1 MHKLTRMQKSPA
13 TVFLGRDAEIENLAV
28 LARRVAAGQGAVV
41 LVEGEPGIGKTA
53 LLEAAGARIAA
64 AGLRVRT
71 GAAVESQRD
80 VPFAAVRFWLAAD
93 DTRPGGGPDP
103 SRPLLHS
110 GDRAGDA
117 AATHEFAV
125 SEGILDRIDAWCAA
139 APVALIMDDV
149 HWADAPSL
157 SVLRRLCALVDAL
170 PLLLVLATRP
180 LPADPAFAALSAELV
195 ERQAPVIRLGALPDS
210 AASALV
216 GLLVGAPPGP
226 GLLRIVAGARGNP
239 LHITELV
246 AALLRAEAITLV
258 AETAAPLSDPGEPSS
273 ASLSTAIIQRLGLLS
288 RPTRDMLPMA
298 AALGPVINVG
308 ELSAVLDSPLL
319 DVWRA
324 VSEAMDGGLLAR
336 VDSELVFRHDLMRDV
351 LADQLPDSLRSALL
365 RRAGQ
370 VLQATGAP
378 LERVAYYLSAGGHEL
393 DRTSLD
399 WLTAVAGKLIVR
411 APELAVQ
418 LLSRAATETDLDGAS
433 RSVLVRWQARA
444 LLWNGRAAEAEA
456 VVRTALRT
464 RPEHDHDVELTWL
477 LVQVCQSQG
486 RLADAVAV
494 AETAL
499 STMELGAEDAGR
511 LVGMCALDN
520 FFLER
525 FEAAERAGRRAVST
539 GQASGT
545 PLATGY
551 GLMALGAVRYTQGYL
566 DEALDLSTRILTVF
580 ENGTGSDQFD
590 PYVLYAHCLIELDRL
605 ADAEQTLRTAIGH
618 NRRMHGVYL
627 APNLLAKARLYLLD
641 GRWDDALAE
650 CAASLAAPDVL
661 GYAPVAHSL
670 AALIGIHRGT
680 FLPDPDAV
688 PGPDDRL
695 GSTGYAQFH
704 PWVKALTHEA
714 RGRPKLAL
722 ELLVDTQR
730 RLADGLT
737 ASTLHYIYPDIA
749 RLASDAGDEAAAR
762 SVVAGADELLARQ
775 KTAGRTGTALLCRA
789 LADGDPETLFAA
801 ARAFRRSGWPLYE
814 AQAHENAAVLL
825 AASGR
830 EPEARGAL
838 DTAIGLYGR
847 LGASWD
853 SARAAA
859 RVRPHGIRLGVRGRR
874 NRPKSG
880 WAALTDTE
888 RKVAAL
894 VAEGCS
900 NSDIAAQMFLSRR
913 TIQSH
918 VSNILAKLDLRSRR
932 EIAAAMPR
940 SVLP

>member
-1 MHKLTRMQKSPA
+1 MQKSPA
-13 TVFLGRDAEIENLAV
+13 TVFLGRDAEIENLEA
-28 LARRVAAGQGAVV
+28 LARRVATGRGAVV
-41 LVEGEPGIGKTA
+41 LVEGEPGIGKTS
-53 LLEAAGARIAA
+53 LLEAAAIRFTA
-64 AGLRVRT
+64 AGLRVHV
-71 GAAVESQRD
+71 GAAKELQRD
-80 VPFAAVRFWLAAD
+80 VPFAAVRSWPAAD
-93 DTRPGGGPDP
+93 DTAPGGGSDP

-125 SEGILDRIDAWCAA
+125 SEAILERVDAWCAST
-139 APVALIMDDV
+139 PVALIMDDL
-149 HWADAPSL
+149 HWADASSL
-157 SVLRRLCALVDAL
+157 SVLRRLCALVDGV

-180 LPADPAFAALSAELV
+180 LPPDRAFAELSAELV
-195 ERQAPVIRLGALPDS
+195 ERQAPAIRLGALPDS
-210 AASALV
+210 AAAALV
-216 GLLVGAPPGP
+216 EYSVGAPPGP

-239 LHITELV
+239 LHITESV

-258 AETAAPLSDPGEPSS
+258 AETAAPSIPEAGQPSL
-273 ASLSTAIIQRLGLLS
+273 ASLSTAIVQRLGLLS

-319 DVWRA
+319 EVWRA
-324 VSEAMDGGLLAR
+324 VTEALDGGLLTR
-336 VDSELVFRHDLMRDV
+336 VDAELVFRHDLLRDV
-351 LADQLPDSLRSALL
+351 LADQLPDSLRSDLL

-399 WLTAVAGKLIVR
+399 WLMSVAGKLIVR
-411 APELAVQ
+411 APELAVA
-418 LLSRAATETDLDGAS
+418 LLSRAATATDLDGAS
-433 RSVLVRWQARA
+433 RSVLVRWQTRA

-477 LVQVCQSQG
+477 LVQACQAQG

-520 FFLER
+520 FFLGR

-539 GQASGT
+539 GQSSGT

-551 GLMALGAVRYTQGYL
+551 GLMALGAVRYTEGYL
-566 DEALDLSTRILTVF
+566 DEALDLSTRILTIF
-580 ENGTGSDQFD
+580 EDGTGSDQFD

-605 ADAEQTLRTAIGH
+605 ADAEQTLQTAIGH

-627 APNLLAKARLYLLD
+627 SPNLLAKARLYLLD

-680 FLPDPDAV
+680 FLPDPDALPV
-688 PGPDDRL
+688 PDDRL

-704 PWVKALTHEA
+704 PWVKALTYEA
-714 RGRPKLAL
+714 RGHPELAL
-722 ELLVDTQR
+722 ELLVDTHG

-749 RLASDAGDEAAAR
+749 RLAAEVGDRAAAR
-762 SVVAGADELLARQ
+762 SVVASADELLARQ
-775 KTAGRTGTALLCRA
+775 KTAGRSGTALLCRA

-801 ARAFRRSGWPLYE
+801 AQAFRQSGWPLHE
-814 AQAHENAAVLL
+814 AQANENAAVLL

-830 EPEARGAL
+830 EAEARGAL
-838 DTAIGLYGR
+838 DSALGLYGR

-894 VAEGCS
+894 VTEGCS

-918 VSNILAKLDLRSRR
+918 VSNILAKLGLRSRC
-932 EIAAAMPR
+932 EIAAAMPP